1 MVLTQ
6 HFEPL
11 LEQWKIKNGQG
22 LHFWDCSTGSFVKIK
37 LNKAHLYL
45 NLGLWYGVLTVEV

>member
-45 NLGLWYGVLTVEV
+45 NLGLVYGVLTVEV